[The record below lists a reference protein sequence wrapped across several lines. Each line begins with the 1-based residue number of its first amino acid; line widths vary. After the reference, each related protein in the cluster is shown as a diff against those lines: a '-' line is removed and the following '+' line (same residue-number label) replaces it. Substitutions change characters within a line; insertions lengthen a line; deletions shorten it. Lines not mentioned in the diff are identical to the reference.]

1 MNTCQPPRIAVR
13 KPSFDVP
20 AGACDCHTHI
30 IGPPDRYPFVPNR
43 SFTPPD
49 ASERDIL
56 AMLAVLGLER
66 MVIVQ
71 PSVYGIDN
79 RRTVDAVQTLG
90 TDRARGVAMVAAEV
104 ETSELRDLDQAG
116 IRATRFITTAG
127 GGPSLDDL
135 PGVARK
141 IAELGWH
148 IEMYVPLATLPQ
160 VLPVVRSLPVPVV
173 FDHMG
178 GLRADTAENDPLL
191 IEILRLLEAGRHWV
205 KLCGYRNSLAGFPYG
220 DVAPL
225 AKRFIAAAPERC
237 VWGTD
242 WPHTVIEGHMPEDAD
257 LLDLLA
263 DWAPTP
269 SVRDSILVD
278 NPMTLYGF
286 PMPRGRQQPAGG

>member
-1 MNTCQPPRIAVR
+1 MQNCQGPRPAVR
-13 KPSFDVP
+13 KPGFDVP
-20 AGACDCHTHI
+20 TGACDCHTHI
-30 IGPPDRYPFVPNR
+30 IGPADRYPFVPNR

-49 ASERDIL
+49 ASEQDIL

-79 RRTVDAVQTLG
+79 RRTVDAVQALG
-90 TDRARGVAMVAAEV
+90 VERARGVAMVAADV
-104 ETSELRDLDQAG
+104 DMGELRALDEAG

-148 IEMYVPLATLPQ
+148 IEMYVPLATLPR

-178 GLRADTAENDPLL
+178 GLRADADENDPLL
-191 IEILRLLEAGRHWV
+191 TEILRLLEAGRHWV
-205 KLCGYRNSLAGFPYG
+205 KLCGYRNSLAGFPYA

-225 AKRFIAAAPERC
+225 ARRFIAAAPERC

-263 DWAPTP
+263 GWALDPR
-269 SVRDSILVD
+269 VRDRILVD
-278 NPMTLYGF
+278 NPAALYHF
-286 PMPRGRQQPAGG
+286 APSRGDQEPAGG

>member
-1 MNTCQPPRIAVR
+1 MKICQGPRIAVR
-13 KPSFDVP
+13 KPGFDVP

-49 ASERDIL
+49 ASEQDIL

-79 RRTVDAVQTLG
+79 RRTVDAVQALG
-90 TDRARGVAMVAAEV
+90 TERARGVAMVAANV
-104 ETSELRDLDQAG
+104 DMGELRELDQAG

-141 IAELGWH
+141 IADLGWH
-148 IEMYVPLATLPQ
+148 IEMYVPLATLPV

-191 IEILRLLEAGRHWV
+191 TEILRLLEAGRHWV
-205 KLCGYRNSLAGFPYG
+205 KLCGYRNSLAGFPYR

-225 AKRFIAAAPERC
+225 ARRLIAAAPERC

-242 WPHTVIEGHMPEDAD
+242 WPHTVIEGYMPEGAD

-263 DWAPTP
+263 EWAPDP
-269 SVRDSILVD
+269 ALREGILVG
-278 NPMTLYGF
+278 NPAALYRFDPPGKVQR
-286 PMPRGRQQPAGG
+286 PGG

>member
-1 MNTCQPPRIAVR
+1 MQQCQGPRIAVR
-13 KPSFDVP
+13 KPRFSLP

-49 ASERDIL
+49 ASEQDIL

-79 RRTVDAVQTLG
+79 RRTVDAVQALG
-90 TDRARGVAMVAAEV
+90 VERARGVAMVAADV
-104 ETSELRDLDQAG
+104 DGGELRALDDAG

-141 IAELGWH
+141 IADLGWH
-148 IEMYVPLATLPQ
+148 IEMYVPLATLPR
-160 VLPVVRSLPVPVV
+160 VLPVVRALPVPVV

-178 GLRADTAENDPLL
+178 GLPADTAENDPLL
-191 IEILRLLEAGRHWV
+191 TEILRLLEAGRHWV
-205 KLCGYRNSLAGFPYG
+205 KLCGYRNSLAGFPYA

-225 AKRFIAAAPERC
+225 ARRFVAAAPERC

-242 WPHTVIEGHMPEDAD
+242 WPHTVIAGHMPEDAD

-263 DWAPTP
+263 DWAPDP
-269 SVRDSILVD
+269 AVRERILVG
-278 NPMTLYGF
+278 NPAALYRF
-286 PMPRGRQQPAGG
+286 APRRDDQQPAAG